1 MSVMTNCC
9 WRGNIAQA
17 VCEPSETDWQQ
28 RAEKA
33 EAQAASY
40 KEALQKI
47 LAATSDPWGNSQHT
61 IAGICNEALGNGKP

>member
-1 MSVMTNCC
+1 MDDKD
-9 WRGNIAQA
+9 QA
-17 VCEPSETDWQQ
+17 ELVEWQQ

-33 EAQAASY
+33 EAQAAAY

-47 LAATSDPWGNSQHT
+47 LAATNDPWGWSQSN